1 MSAAVSGARP
11 RPRPPTEER
20 PTERPAAVAPRR
32 GLSGAFARGA
42 GGVFALVR
50 RLAGM
55 TLASRALGFVRDVLM
70 ATTLGAGACADA
82 FLLAWTLPNLARR
95 IFGEGAF
102 SSALVPVFVDAR
114 ARGDHDGARRLV
126 GGAVV
131 RLGVALALLTL
142 LLELACAG
150 LRSGPGLAALAA
162 LGVAEAGLARADLAL
177 DLTQRLLPYL
187 PFVCLAGV
195 LGGALHALGRFAVP
209 ALAPCAINA
218 AWIAALLVLGPLV
231 PDPVQQVRLL
241 AAVLS
246 VVGGVELLA
255 HLRDLRRAGVP
266 VAPATPDPAA
276 WARVRRM
283 FGGLLLGAVLFQANA
298 LMDSF
303 VAYALVPE
311 GGTSALFYA
320 NRLTQLPIG
329 VLGVALATA
338 IFPEVARRAKQGD
351 LTQAGALVDRGV
363 AVAAFVALP
372 AALGL
377 AALAGPLVDLLFRR
391 GAFDAAAAERTARV
405 VLLLAPA
412 VVAACAT
419 PVIARGLHAEEEVAL
434 PVRVGA
440 ACVGLNVVLG
450 LSLVGPLAEA
460 GLALATSVSQ
470 TTGLVALAWLARRRR
485 LARGERP
492 AGRETLAAFGRAL
505 ALSTVMAAAAWG
517 VHAALPGPAL
527 ARVVAAVLAGAAV
540 YAAGALAL
548 RAPEAR
554 ALLQRGA

>member
-1 MSAAVSGARP
+1 MSA
-11 RPRPPTEER
+11 
-20 PTERPAAVAPRR
+20 
-32 GLSGAFARGA
+32 SGAFGRGA

-82 FLLAWTLPNLARR
+82 FLLAWTLPNLGRR

-102 SSALVPVFVDAR
+102 SSALIPVFVDAR

-126 GGAVV
+126 GAAIA
-131 RLGVALALLTL
+131 RLGVGLALLTVA
-142 LLELACAG
+142 LEALCAA
-150 LRSGPGLAALAA
+150 LRSGAGQAALAA
-162 LGVAEAGLARADLAL
+162 AGASAAGLARADLAL
-177 DLTQRLLPYL
+177 DLTQVLLPYL

-195 LGGALHALGRFAVP
+195 VGGALHALGRFAVP
-209 ALAPCAINA
+209 AMAPCVINA
-218 AWIAALLVLGPLV
+218 VWIGALLVLGPLV
-231 PDPVQQVRLL
+231 PDPTQKVRLL
-241 AAVLS
+241 ACVLS
-246 VVGGVELLA
+246 IAGGLELLA
-255 HLRDLRRAGVP
+255 HLRELRRAGLTP
-266 VAPATPDPAA
+266 TPARPDPEA

-283 FGGLLLGAVLFQANA
+283 FGGLILGATLFQANA

-329 VLGVALATA
+329 VLGVALSTA
-338 IFPEVARRAKQGD
+338 LFPELARRAKQGQ
-351 LTQAGALVDRGV
+351 LAEAGALVDRGV

-372 AALGL
+372 AAIGL
-377 AALAGPLVDLLFRR
+377 AVLAGPLIDLLFRR

-419 PVIARGLHAEEEVAL
+419 PVITRGLHAEEEVSL
-434 PVRVGA
+434 PVRVSA
-440 ACVGLNVVLG
+440 ACVALNVALG
-450 LSLVGPLAEA
+450 LALVGPLAEA
-460 GLALATSVSQ
+460 GLALASSVSQ
-470 TTGLVALAWLARRRR
+470 TAGLVTLGVLARRRR

-492 AGRETLAAFGRAL
+492 ADGATARAL
-505 ALSTVMAAAAWG
+505 ARALGLSLVMAGAAWTT
-517 VHAALPGPAL
+517 HALLPGPAWL
-527 ARVVAAVLAGAAV
+527 RVVAAVASGALV
-540 YAAGALAL
+540 YGAGALAL
-548 RAPEAR
+548 RAPEAT
-554 ALLQRGA
+554 ALLQRGRPLAT